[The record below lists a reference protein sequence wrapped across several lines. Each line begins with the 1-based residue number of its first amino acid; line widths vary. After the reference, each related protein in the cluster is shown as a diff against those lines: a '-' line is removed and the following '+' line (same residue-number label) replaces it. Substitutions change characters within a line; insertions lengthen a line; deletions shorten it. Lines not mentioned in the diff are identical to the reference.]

1 MALLVFPDDVQHVDE
16 DGVDKS
22 LECCRSIS
30 ETEGHYQ
37 PFIRPIAGAES
48 CSPLISGC
56 NPDKVVHVPE
66 IYLGVDL
73 CLAGGVQ
80 KVGDQGEWVAIF
92 FGNFIEA
99 SKVNAELKRT
109 ILFFYEKD
117 QSSMGGSGGAD
128 ESSTEIFIYESLESG
143 ELDQRQRVE
152 CSQGQGSAFF
162 KVDLQIIVMMWW
174 EFRGFR
180 LTEYIRIVTILQ
192 RDRG

>member
-99 SKVNAELKRT
+99 SKVNAELERT
-109 ILFFYEKD
+109 ILFF
-117 QSSMGGSGGAD
+117 
-128 ESSTEIFIYESLESG
+128 L
-143 ELDQRQRVE
+143 
-152 CSQGQGSAFF
+152 
-162 KVDLQIIVMMWW
+162 
-174 EFRGFR
+174 
-180 LTEYIRIVTILQ
+180 
-192 RDRG
+192 